1 MASPSWSLLFA
12 LQLPASQPFYLSTY
26 AMIGMGAL
34 YNSATMTGEIWMTQR
49 IGSVCRLCTGRGWS
63 AMLEHPFT
71 PLPTPTPPV
80 CPGMDPYASGYLRNF
95 LDGAGIVDLYSAMFV
110 DISVNVDSAGMA
122 HFGIVFPE
130 SWGGGRSMGSAPP
143 TVRAVGSLV
152 LPFLAAFA
160 PLPPP
165 CFVAPVEIVS
175 KRLPVV

>member
-12 LQLPASQPFYLSTY
+12 LQLPASQPFYLST
-26 AMIGMGAL
+26 MIGTGAL
-34 YNSATMTGEIWMTQR
+34 YDSATMSGEIWMTQR

-80 CPGMDPYASGYLRNF
+80 CPGMDPYASGYLRYF
-95 LDGAGIVDLYSAMFV
+95 LEGAGIVDLYSAMFV

-122 HFGIVFPE
+122 HFGIVFR
-130 SWGGGRSMGSAPP
+130 GGRSMGSAPP